1 MNIHP
6 IGTASIALF
15 LSPADLEEHGLT
27 PETLST
33 QRALELT
40 RRACRQA
47 GLALEGDVEIE
58 AYPGGCGILVFAHA
72 SPPRRCWFSF
82 DSLPALLSAARALPH
97 PPEEAALFWWEDAW
111 WLSLPGEQ
119 VHAVNILSE
128 FGTPCRAR
136 PFFDARVEEYGMSVF
151 PSRAL
156 HHLLACFPV

>member
-1 MNIHP
+1 MTIQP
-6 IGTASIALF
+6 IGNASVALYIT
-15 LSPADLEEHGLT
+15 PADLAEYGYTPAGLT
-27 PETLST
+27 LA
-33 QRALELT
+33 QALVLT
-40 RRACRQA
+40 RAACADA
-47 GLALEGDVEIE
+47 GIVLEGTVEIE

-82 DSLPALLSAARALPH
+82 DSLPVLLSAARALPH

-119 VHAVNILSE
+119 VHAVNLLSE
-128 FGTPCRAR
+128 FGTPCRTR